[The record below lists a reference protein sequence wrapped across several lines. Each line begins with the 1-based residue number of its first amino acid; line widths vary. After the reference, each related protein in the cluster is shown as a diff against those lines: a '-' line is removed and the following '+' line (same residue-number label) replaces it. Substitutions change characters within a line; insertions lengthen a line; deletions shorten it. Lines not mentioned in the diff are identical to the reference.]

1 MKVGLVFV
9 KDSFLR
15 AKEAVCNEHVGLGY
29 LANSLQRAGFDY
41 EVIDAH
47 FWNMSYQEV
56 VNEILKNNF
65 DAIGF
70 SVLYSNFV
78 ETMRVINEVKENINK
93 ALIFMGGHHVSF
105 CAKEILDGNKN
116 VDVII
121 KGEGER
127 TLVELLW
134 CYLDKGDFSNILGI
148 TFRDCDGKIVDMP
161 WRKPLDNIDEYGKI
175 NRDVLE
181 RGLKAGLTC
190 SLNILAGRGCL
201 FKCSFCTGNKMF
213 DPYGEC
219 GWRVEAP
226 KKVVSELAE
235 LIYKYGNYENA
246 YEVVN
251 FCDLNFINESKRGI
265 TWINEFIT
273 EMKRQQL
280 NIWFY
285 IMTRVDSI
293 IRNKDIVEKLR
304 HCGLVQIEM
313 GLESGAE
320 TGLKVF
326 NKQISTNQSII
337 AVNYLRKRHIDFG
350 MSGFI
355 MYQPYTTVEEL
366 RINADFLDEIDYWKV
381 DFLFTKMAL
390 YPGTKIT
397 EDMKKSNNLYDT
409 FCHYNVYDWMF
420 FDSNIEKMYNS
431 ISDYL
436 EYSILSGI
444 SDTHTNFELVMTLTY
459 RRIEK
464 LTSDNRML
472 ALVNNAE
479 MEVRTCISHA
489 KKIIYDYFCSVL
501 ELVDKGWREK
511 EFEISSNQFMAE
523 YVSYNDKV
531 LESFKKY
538 KDNVE
543 EIITC
548 I

>member
-127 TLVELLW
+127 TLVELLR

-531 LESFKKY
+531 LESFNKY

>member
-127 TLVELLW
+127 TLVELLR

>member
-127 TLVELLW
+127 TLVELLR

-326 NKQISTNQSII
+326 NKQISTNQSVI

>member
-127 TLVELLW
+127 TLVELLR

-235 LIYKYGNYENA
+235 VIYKYGNYENA